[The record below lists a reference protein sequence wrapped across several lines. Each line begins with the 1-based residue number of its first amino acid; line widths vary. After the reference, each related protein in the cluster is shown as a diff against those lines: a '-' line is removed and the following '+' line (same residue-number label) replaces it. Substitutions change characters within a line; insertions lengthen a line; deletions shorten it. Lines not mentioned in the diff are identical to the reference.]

1 MGEFINVL
9 VSKGKSNLIPE
20 KDNLYGQ
27 FVGEWDFEWV
37 DNQGTTGERHVQG
50 EWIFA
55 WVLEGTAI
63 QDVFICPSRKAR
75 IKDYQPDAAYATAV
89 RMYNPNTEAWDI
101 LYTEL
106 GGATQLEGKREGNR
120 IVQTEI
126 NLGPTPEV
134 NSLLESYGS
143 TPLNNG
149 IKMADVIKRPEM
161 DYDKLAPID
170 FNRPELPDDVREQVN
185 IQIKYEGYI
194 TRQQHQ
200 VQQFKKLEA
209 RKIPEDIDYEQVMG
223 LRIEARQKCSEV
235 CIA

>member
-126 NLGPTPEV
+126 KEDRGVARINRVYRQLAVCPAMYWEGNEDMDSEGLLCEV
-134 NSLLESYGS
+134 FLCESFGCC
-143 TPLNNG
+143 N
-149 IKMADVIKRPEM
+149 V
-161 DYDKLAPID
+161 
-170 FNRPELPDDVREQVN
+170 F
-185 IQIKYEGYI
+185 
-194 TRQQHQ
+194 
-200 VQQFKKLEA
+200 
-209 RKIPEDIDYEQVMG
+209 
-223 LRIEARQKCSEV
+223 
-235 CIA
+235 

>member
-89 RMYNPNTEAWDI
+89 RMYNLHLSRQLFAVEMALAKLFVI
-101 LYTEL
+101 LQY
-106 GGATQLEGKREGNR
+106 
-120 IVQTEI
+120 
-126 NLGPTPEV
+126 
-134 NSLLESYGS
+134 S
-143 TPLNNG
+143 
-149 IKMADVIKRPEM
+149 ADVPLSSKPHIPVE
-161 DYDKLAPID
+161 I
-170 FNRPELPDDVREQVN
+170 
-185 IQIKYEGYI
+185 
-194 TRQQHQ
+194 
-200 VQQFKKLEA
+200 KKLYSVA
-209 RKIPEDIDYEQVMG
+209 
-223 LRIEARQKCSEV
+223 AACS
-235 CIA
+235 

>member
-75 IKDYQPDAAYATAV
+75 IKDYQPDAAYATCGTYV
-89 RMYNPNTEAWDI
+89 
-101 LYTEL
+101 
-106 GGATQLEGKREGNR
+106 
-120 IVQTEI
+120 
-126 NLGPTPEV
+126 
-134 NSLLESYGS
+134 
-143 TPLNNG
+143 
-149 IKMADVIKRPEM
+149 
-161 DYDKLAPID
+161 
-170 FNRPELPDDVREQVN
+170 
-185 IQIKYEGYI
+185 
-194 TRQQHQ
+194 
-200 VQQFKKLEA
+200 
-209 RKIPEDIDYEQVMG
+209 
-223 LRIEARQKCSEV
+223 
-235 CIA
+235 

>member
-126 NLGPTPEV
+126 NE
-134 NSLLESYGS
+134 
-143 TPLNNG
+143 
-149 IKMADVIKRPEM
+149 K
-161 DYDKLAPID
+161 
-170 FNRPELPDDVREQVN
+170 N
-185 IQIKYEGYI
+185 IQWVFSEI
-194 TRQQHQ
+194 TTYA
-200 VQQFKKLEA
+200 FGMCFLEHRRWLADFRYCTEVLEDNRA
-209 RKIPEDIDYEQVMG
+209 RSNGQDTAGDCPGIG
-223 LRIEARQKCSEV
+223 RTGTCSRCAGGV
-235 CIA
+235 Y

>member
-75 IKDYQPDAAYATAV
+75 IKDYQPDAAYATTV

-106 GGATQLEGKREGNR
+106 GGATQLEARWEKDR
-120 IVQTEI
+120 IVQTVVNNDNLRWVFSEI
-126 NLGPTPEV
+126 TQTSFHWQRLVRTDGEHWTVE
-134 NSLLESYGS
+134 
-143 TPLNNG
+143 
-149 IKMADVIKRPEM
+149 A
-161 DYDKLAPID
+161 
-170 FNRPELPDDVREQVN
+170 ELFAVR
-185 IQIKYEGYI
+185 
-194 TRQQHQ
+194 R
-200 VQQFKKLEA
+200 
-209 RKIPEDIDYEQVMG
+209 
-223 LRIEARQKCSEV
+223 
-235 CIA
+235 

>member
-126 NLGPTPEV
+126 NEREFEIKSK
-134 NSLLESYGS
+134 NSKLS
-143 TPLNNG
+143 
-149 IKMADVIKRPEM
+149 VI
-161 DYDKLAPID
+161 DKLY
-170 FNRPELPDDVREQVN
+170 VN
-185 IQIKYEGYI
+185 GGLL
-194 TRQQHQ
+194 
-200 VQQFKKLEA
+200 FKKA
-209 RKIPEDIDYEQVMG
+209 VCRDS
-223 LRIEARQKCSEV
+223 RQGVGYKVTE
-235 CIA
+235 

>member
-1 MGEFINVL
+1 MKTQGWYKVIKDEEYFKEFLGIFSEFHDYRITHIEYDFEKNHLMLYLRYDTDEEGAVLKFINVL

-126 NLGPTPEV
+126 NEKNIQWVFSEITTTSFRWQRMV
-134 NSLLESYGS
+134 
-143 TPLNNG
+143 
-149 IKMADVIKRPEM
+149 KRPDGTWETE
-161 DYDKLAPID
+161 A
-170 FNRPELPDDVREQVN
+170 ELFAVR
-185 IQIKYEGYI
+185 
-194 TRQQHQ
+194 R
-200 VQQFKKLEA
+200 
-209 RKIPEDIDYEQVMG
+209 
-223 LRIEARQKCSEV
+223 
-235 CIA
+235 

>member
-75 IKDYQPDAAYATAV
+75 IKDYQPDAAYATTYV
-89 RMYNPNTEAWDI
+89 CIILIQKHGDI

-106 GGATQLEGKREGNR
+106 GGATQLEGKKRRKQDCSDGN
-120 IVQTEI
+120 
-126 NLGPTPEV
+126 
-134 NSLLESYGS
+134 
-143 TPLNNG
+143 
-149 IKMADVIKRPEM
+149 
-161 DYDKLAPID
+161 
-170 FNRPELPDDVREQVN
+170 
-185 IQIKYEGYI
+185 
-194 TRQQHQ
+194 
-200 VQQFKKLEA
+200 
-209 RKIPEDIDYEQVMG
+209 
-223 LRIEARQKCSEV
+223 
-235 CIA
+235 

>member
-89 RMYNPNTEAWDI
+89 RMYNPI
-101 LYTEL
+101 
-106 GGATQLEGKREGNR
+106 QRH
-120 IVQTEI
+120 
-126 NLGPTPEV
+126 
-134 NSLLESYGS
+134 
-143 TPLNNG
+143 G
-149 IKMADVIKRPEM
+149 I
-161 DYDKLAPID
+161 
-170 FNRPELPDDVREQVN
+170 F
-185 IQIKYEGYI
+185 YI
-194 TRQQHQ
+194 RN
-200 VQQFKKLEA
+200 
-209 RKIPEDIDYEQVMG
+209 
-223 LRIEARQKCSEV
+223 
-235 CIA
+235 

>member
-1 MGEFINVL
+1 MAKYFFCNKFVNEMFLGCNIKNLFGSWESRALYYASVCFRHGYCIQIIALILVIMGDFINVL
-9 VSKGKSNLIPE
+9 VSKGNSNLIPE

-126 NLGPTPEV
+126 NEKNIQWVFSEITTTSFRWQRMV
-134 NSLLESYGS
+134 
-143 TPLNNG
+143 
-149 IKMADVIKRPEM
+149 KRPDGTWETE
-161 DYDKLAPID
+161 A
-170 FNRPELPDDVREQVN
+170 ELFAVR
-185 IQIKYEGYI
+185 
-194 TRQQHQ
+194 R
-200 VQQFKKLEA
+200 
-209 RKIPEDIDYEQVMG
+209 
-223 LRIEARQKCSEV
+223 
-235 CIA
+235 